1 MLLSLRVTRQQVKDA
16 TAILSIT
23 TVVCTKHNC
32 QVQLNLLDP
41 SDNLLLQIKP
51 CVVCSRKELNIQRT
65 EVVETVILSKDAL
78 TSIIFLTKVNCFSI
92 TNGGFY
98 PPTVAAEFQYLY
110 YPNSLR
116 RYERPPNYKARCSSA
131 LKVRSSQTTGL
142 INDAYTEK

>member
-1 MLLSLRVTRQQVKDA
+1 MDVTV
-16 TAILSIT
+16 TLSIT
-23 TVVCTKHNC
+23 TVGCSKHNS
-32 QVQLNLLDP
+32 QVQLNLLDH

-51 CVVCSRKELNIQRT
+51 CVVCLRKELNTQLT

-78 TSIIFLTKVNCFSI
+78 ISITFLTKVNCFSI

-131 LKVRSSQTTGL
+131 FKVRSSQTTGL

>member
-1 MLLSLRVTRQQVKDA
+1 MDVTV
-16 TAILSIT
+16 TLSIT
-23 TVVCTKHNC
+23 TVGCLKHNS
-32 QVQLNLLDP
+32 QVQLNLLAP

-51 CVVCSRKELNIQRT
+51 CVVCLRKELNTQRT
-65 EVVETVILSKDAL
+65 EVVETAILSKDAL
-78 TSIIFLTKVNCFSI
+78 ISILFLTKVNCFSI

-116 RYERPPNYKARCSSA
+116 RYERAPNYKARCSSA